1 MIRLASPDISE
12 RDIER
17 CAEVLRSG
25 MLVQGPNVAAL
36 EDAIAGFAGFGAC
49 AAVSSG
55 TAALH
60 TALMALGIGPGDA
73 VLVPAF
79 TFPATAN
86 VVEALGARTVLCDVD
101 PASYVLTAEGME
113 AALDDHG
120 GDAVRAVIAVD
131 EFGFPAPMA
140 EIAALARA
148 RGMAVI
154 EDACCA
160 LGSTLGGA
168 HVGAH
173 ADAACFSFHPRKAVT
188 TGEGGCVLA
197 REPGLIE
204 RVRRLRNHGIEA
216 KDGVADFTA
225 AGLNYR
231 LTDFQAALA
240 LGQVERFG
248 AAVARRRDLAA
259 RYAYLLAGIPG
270 LALPEP
276 DDGHSWQSYMV
287 VLDDGLDR
295 LAVIGEL
302 HAAGIEA
309 NLGAQALHEL
319 GYFAEK
325 YGHGADAFPNASRL
339 YRSGLALPLHPGL
352 LDDEVL
358 HVAATLR
365 SVIGNG

>member
-1 MIRLASPDISE
+1 MIRLAAPDISE
-12 RDIER
+12 QDIER
-17 CAEVLRSG
+17 CAAVLRSG

-36 EDAIAGFAGFGAC
+36 EDAIAGFAGFGTC

-101 PASYVLTAEGME
+101 PGTYVLTPEGMA
-113 AALDDHG
+113 AALKGYQEDV
-120 GDAVRAVIAVD
+120 VRAVIAVD
-131 EFGFPAPMA
+131 EFGYPAPMTA
-140 EIAALARA
+140 IAALARG

-160 LGSTLGGA
+160 LGSMHEGV

-188 TGEGGCVLA
+188 TGEGGCVLV
-197 REPGLIE
+197 RDPGMAE

-216 KDGVADFTA
+216 RDGMADFTA

-240 LGQVERFG
+240 LGQIERFG

-259 RYAYLLAGIPG
+259 RYAYLLAGTPG

-295 LAVIGEL
+295 LAVIEEL
-302 HAAGIEA
+302 RAAGIEA

-319 GYFAEK
+319 GYFAGK
-325 YGHGADAFPNASRL
+325 YGYEADAFPNASRL
-339 YRSGLALPLHPGL
+339 YRSGLVLPLHTGL
-352 LDDEVL
+352 RDDEVL
-358 HVAATLR
+358 HVAATLK
-365 SVIGNG
+365 SLIENG

>member
-1 MIRLASPDISE
+1 MIRLAAPDISE
-12 RDIER
+12 QDIER
-17 CAEVLRSG
+17 CAAVLRSG

-36 EDAIAGFAGFGAC
+36 EDAIAGFAGFGTC

-101 PASYVLTAEGME
+101 PGTYVLTPEGMA
-113 AALDDHG
+113 AALQGHRE
-120 GDAVRAVIAVD
+120 DAVRAVIAVD
-131 EFGFPAPMA
+131 EFGYPAPMTA
-140 EIAALARA
+140 IAALARG

-160 LGSTLGGA
+160 LGSMHEGV

-188 TGEGGCVLA
+188 TGEGGCVLV
-197 REPGLIE
+197 RDPELVE

-216 KDGVADFTA
+216 RDGLADFTA

-240 LGQVERFG
+240 LGQIERFG
-248 AAVARRRDLAA
+248 PAVARRRDLAA
-259 RYAYLLAGIPG
+259 RYAYLLAGTPG

-295 LAVIGEL
+295 LAVIEEL
-302 HAAGIEA
+302 RAAGIEA

-319 GYFAEK
+319 GYFAAK
-325 YGHGADAFPNASRL
+325 YGHEADAFPNASRL
-339 YRSGLALPLHPGL
+339 YRSGLVLPLHTGL
-352 LDDEVL
+352 RDDEVL
-358 HVAATLR
+358 HVAATLK
-365 SVIGNG
+365 SLIENG